1 MSLRQK
7 PYRALSFFLL
17 CAAVTTLA
25 QAPKKFP
32 FEKKD
37 MPFKQIAVEHPIDRD
52 CAAEGTAK
60 TNTAAERARQAQNRA
75 KNRFDAQGAP
85 VPILI
90 ADFDRLEKATVRAR
104 NCWAKKQ
111 TGCRK
116 LELETSSGMPANRE
130 QLHDIA
136 TTAAGAKVGEGTI
149 VSLEA
154 KVKDSHYS
162 NTKYNF
168 YGVGDDGKPDF
179 GEGESV
185 NCKGVPSKSEA
196 ASIQRNDIHIVL
208 VVPGETDNCMSVTA
222 EISPHYRPKLWER
235 FHDMGP
241 TSHGT
246 AALGN
251 KDVNSEARRVNFG
264 KLKLVRITGPLF
276 YDASHE
282 PCSPGHTSVSP
293 KRRSLWEIHPAYK
306 LEVQTL
312 SGQWMSFE
320 DWAAT
325 Q

>member
-1 MSLRQK
+1 MPLRER
-7 PYRALSFFLL
+7 PYRAVCFFLL
-17 CAAVTTLA
+17 CAAVTALA

-32 FEKKD
+32 FEKQD
-37 MPFKQIAVEHPIDRD
+37 MPFRQIAVEHPIDRD

-60 TNTAAERARQAQNRA
+60 TTNATERARQAQNLS
-75 KNRFDAQGAP
+75 KNRFDAQGSP
-85 VPILI
+85 VPILVS
-90 ADFDRLEKATVRAR
+90 DFDRLEQATVRAR
-104 NCWAKKQ
+104 NCWAKHL
-111 TGCRK
+111 TNCRK
-116 LELETSSGMPANRE
+116 VELEPSSGMPVNRD
-130 QLHDIA
+130 QLKGIA
-136 TTAAGAKVGEGTI
+136 TTAAGAKVGEGTV

-168 YGVGDDGKPDF
+168 YGFKDGEPDF
-179 GEGESV
+179 GDGESV
-185 NCKGVPSKSEA
+185 NCTGVPSKAESS
-196 ASIQRNDIHIVL
+196 SIQRNDIHIVL
-208 VVPGETDNCMSVTA
+208 VVPGETDDCMSVTA

-241 TSHGT
+241 TPHGS
-246 AALGN
+246 AALKN
-251 KDVNSEARRVNFG
+251 KDVNVEARGVNFG

-276 YDASHE
+276 YDASHD
-282 PCSPGHTSVSP
+282 PCSPGHTNVSP